1 MKMQFFFV
9 EDSVR
14 SVDTNSASALDISA
28 GLAWEV
34 GLEHE
39 SLGDGV
45 VGENLVVVASFL
57 HKEDHPLLLVCLT
70 ESVLKKQTK

>member
-1 MKMQFFFV
+1 MPSFYIH
-9 EDSVR
+9 
-14 SVDTNSASALDISA
+14 DTNLASALYISA
-28 GLAWEV
+28 GLAGVV

-70 ESVLKKQTK
+70 EAVSEK